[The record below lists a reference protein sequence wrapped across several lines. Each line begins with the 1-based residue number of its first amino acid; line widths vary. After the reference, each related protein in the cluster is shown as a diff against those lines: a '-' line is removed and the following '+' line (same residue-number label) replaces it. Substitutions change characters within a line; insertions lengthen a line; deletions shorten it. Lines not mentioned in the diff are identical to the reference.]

1 MRLIRVLLVIVA
13 VVCIGVALYY
23 PIRYRLAQN
32 QNNAN
37 MDELSAMRQQAR
49 QAEGNEAEGDQPGVP
64 EDGDAVGA
72 ESTGVES
79 TGDDADPR
87 EDPAGAD
94 RSGGPTGNAGPG
106 GDAGEGDVSDGADG
120 DAGDEDVLPAM
131 PKRPTVPSEAVTAG
145 DGGATADGGVTSE
158 GGESTAAPG
167 EPGQS
172 TGGAPDGGAAP
183 ILGGEARS
191 ANASEDQTAGGE
203 RAAQEDAA
211 APDETAP
218 AADPGL
224 RDLTPEGSAAQSAE
238 DSADAPE
245 DTAASDTPQPA
256 AAPLTNPGLED
267 LPLDGVETPMPAA
280 APLANPGL
288 EDLPLDGVEMPAAAP
303 LANPG
308 LEDLPLDGVKMPT
321 PSPTPLTNPSLKD
334 LLLDGVETPTPSPT
348 LLTNPSLEDL
358 LLDGIE
364 TPAPRIPTVWNV
376 TPTPEP
382 SPTPVWDEYTGP
394 LPYPMLEKVELD
406 TNAILPE
413 LRDIYDLNHELVGW
427 ITIPGTVIDYPVV
440 QCQDNDYYLEHD
452 FYGNSN
458 INGQI
463 ILDNQCDPYT
473 PSYNLILSGHHMKN
487 GSMFGD
493 LPEYRNQVYWEKH
506 KLIEFDSLMFRKQY
520 VVFAAFYSADY
531 DENEEG
537 FRYNANI
544 QYNMEAKHW
553 LREIEEN
560 QLYDTGIDVR
570 FGDEFITLTTCNRAR
585 HRNGRFV
592 VVCRRVREGETFE

>member
-13 VVCIGVALYY
+13 VVCIGVALSY

-267 LPLDGVETPMPAA
+267 LPLDGV
-280 APLANPGL
+280 
-288 EDLPLDGVEMPAAAP
+288 
-303 LANPG
+303 
-308 LEDLPLDGVKMPT
+308 KM
-321 PSPTPLTNPSLKD
+321 
-334 LLLDGVETPTPSPT
+334 PTPSPT

-364 TPAPRIPTVWNV
+364 TPAPRSPTVWNV

-382 SPTPVWDEYTGP
+382 SPTPVWAEYTGP